1 MSLSNGVPHLQE
13 LTPASSLGSCE
24 MAFSIQEWII
34 KAWPNADTHL
44 AFGEVLADAKE
55 AGRKVF
61 LFCCVGMDTVEQR
74 GA

>member
-1 MSLSNGVPHLQE
+1 MSLSNGAPHLQE
-13 LTPASSLGSCE
+13 LTPASSLGSCG
-24 MAFSIQEWII
+24 MAFSMII

-74 GA
+74 EA